1 MAAELLPS
9 IADDLLTRL
18 PASPDA
24 YPQKIDVNSWMVLFI
39 QFDVGAY
46 RLASFLD
53 DRLLGP
59 ATKGG
64 WLAVDRVVDAARLV
78 TNVRPVHFIFHT
90 GHVGS
95 TLVSRLL
102 DETGAVLSLREPL
115 PLRTFA
121 EAHDLLG
128 RPDSLLSQAQFDRIL
143 ATLLRLWARGYDAT
157 RCVVVKATSSTG
169 RLAGRILTAAEESR

>member
-1 MAAELLPS
+1 MAAERLPS

-39 QFDVGAY
+39 QFDAGAY

-78 TNVRPVHFIFHT
+78 TNVRPAHFIFHT

-95 TLVSRLL
+95 TLVRDRKSTRLN
-102 DETGAVLSLREPL
+102 SS
-115 PLRTFA
+115 
-121 EAHDLLG
+121 H
-128 RPDSLLSQAQFDRIL
+128 
-143 ATLLRLWARGYDAT
+143 GYI
-157 RCVVVKATSSTG
+157 S
-169 RLAGRILTAAEESR
+169 